1 MANGSLHKEDNNC
14 SSTESALQALKD
26 ACFSSSGCIEEEC
39 TTHNCG
45 DGEEELSAI
54 VQQSLV
60 MDPKFSDKSHNQM
73 VQQSKKKS
81 ASNAVY
87 YQMRKVKKHDTK
99 DAKASKGKKTS
110 AQTSK
115 TSKKTNAQTSKT
127 VKNTIAQTSKKEN
140 TSAQTNKEQQVD
152 NKVTCTNDGQQQK
165 KNSTTQRIQIMF
177 QSAHKRCRL
186 WDIKDIGSQ

>member
-73 VQQSKKKS
+73 VQHSKKS
-81 ASNAVY
+81 
-87 YQMRKVKKHDTK
+87 
-99 DAKASKGKKTS
+99 
-110 AQTSK
+110 
-115 TSKKTNAQTSKT
+115 
-127 VKNTIAQTSKKEN
+127 
-140 TSAQTNKEQQVD
+140 QQPMLCI
-152 NKVTCTNDGQQQK
+152 T
-165 KNSTTQRIQIMF
+165 R
-177 QSAHKRCRL
+177 
-186 WDIKDIGSQ
+186 